1 MGTHPIFES
10 DFDCLTELKMISRL
24 AARITGRRTA
34 VFQTKS
40 GVLYTPPRFANS
52 HDIADGNMWIGIA
65 VSVCFSASVIFAQL
79 QNQKEMIATKE
90 YIALKYATLEESDT
104 LLQMKLKAHRA
115 TLAEDDEQIIYFP
128 YLL

>member
-52 HDIADGNMWIGIA
+52 HDIADGNMWVGIA
-65 VSVCFSASVIFAQL
+65 VSVSASVIFAQL

-115 TLAEDDEQIIYFP
+115 TLAEDDE
-128 YLL
+128 

>member
-1 MGTHPIFES
+1 
-10 DFDCLTELKMISRL
+10 MISRL
-24 AARITGRRTA
+24 AQRITGRRTA

-52 HDIADGNMWIGIA
+52 HDIADGNMWIGIGI
-65 VSVCFSASVIFAQL
+65 SVCFSASVIFAQL

-115 TLAEDDEQIIYFP
+115 TLAEDDE
-128 YLL
+128 

>member
-24 AARITGRRTA
+24 AQRITGRRTA

-52 HDIADGNMWIGIA
+52 HDIADGNMCIGIA
-65 VSVCFSASVIFAQL
+65 VCFSASVIFAQL

-115 TLAEDDEQIIYFP
+115 TLAEDDE
-128 YLL
+128 

>member
-52 HDIADGNMWIGIA
+52 HDIAD
-65 VSVCFSASVIFAQL
+65 SVCFSASVIFAQL

-115 TLAEDDEQIIYFP
+115 TLAEDDE
-128 YLL
+128 

>member
-1 MGTHPIFES
+1 
-10 DFDCLTELKMISRL
+10 MISRL

-40 GVLYTPPRFANS
+40 GVLYTPPRFANA
-52 HDIADGNMWIGIA
+52 HDISDGNMWIGIGI
-65 VSVCFSASVIFAQL
+65 SICFSASVIFAQL
-79 QNQKEMIATKE
+79 SNQKEMIATKE

-115 TLAEDDEQIIYFP
+115 TLAEDEE
-128 YLL
+128 